1 MTAADAQADGS
12 GTGVGVTWL
21 RGAGTST
28 DACNAHFMMTQIGS
42 KGKAAD
48 ASSADFTI
56 EMGVKEF
63 ARTMKLDS
71 APSAASDPKTPKTS
85 AHALSMG
92 AALVLT
98 AAMTLY

>member
-1 MTAADAQADGS
+1 
-12 GTGVGVTWL
+12 
-21 RGAGTST
+21 
-28 DACNAHFMMTQIGS
+28 MMTQIGTF
-42 KGKAAD
+42 
-48 ASSADFTI
+48 SSAAATGSSDNFKITL
-56 EMGVKEF
+56 GVKEF